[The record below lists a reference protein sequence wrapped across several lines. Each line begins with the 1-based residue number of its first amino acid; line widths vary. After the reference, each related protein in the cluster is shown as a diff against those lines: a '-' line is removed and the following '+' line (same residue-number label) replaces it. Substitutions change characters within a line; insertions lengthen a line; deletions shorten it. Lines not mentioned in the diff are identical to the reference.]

1 MQSCVNR
8 CLLVLCGVLL
18 AMVLA
23 SGVGFYF
30 AATWLLQSD
39 PVERADAIIVLAG
52 DMRRSLHAA
61 DLFRQGYAPQVLVS
75 RPARDAKEKVLDR
88 MAVPFP
94 RAEDINVEVL
104 RRGGVPLDRI
114 EVFGEASVS
123 TFDEALVLNKRFSGR
138 TPRLLVVTSPYHVRR
153 ARLIL
158 TRVLPAATLT
168 VVATPY
174 EEFPE
179 RWWTSQEAARNL
191 LLELAKLAFYSL
203 GGRFTGPAP

>member
-75 RPARDAKEKVLDR
+75 RPARDA
-88 MAVPFP
+88 
-94 RAEDINVEVL
+94 
-104 RRGGVPLDRI
+104 
-114 EVFGEASVS
+114 
-123 TFDEALVLNKRFSGR
+123 
-138 TPRLLVVTSPYHVRR
+138 
-153 ARLIL
+153 
-158 TRVLPAATLT
+158 
-168 VVATPY
+168 
-174 EEFPE
+174 
-179 RWWTSQEAARNL
+179 
-191 LLELAKLAFYSL
+191 
-203 GGRFTGPAP
+203 